1 VKIVLNDYQ
10 NFIFDCD
17 GVLLDSNNIK
27 GDIFVKIAEHF
38 SLEHAQEFKAFHDKN
53 GGLNRRDKFTYFF
66 EKILKRTNFEKDLA
80 EALNLFRTKS
90 LEALKSAQLVPG
102 VEDFLKNLPENSKKY
117 VISAGDQDDLILV
130 LGAKK
135 LSGYFDK
142 LFGGPK
148 LKTDIISELKL
159 TGKTIFFGDSEIDYK
174 SANKFNFDFVFV
186 YGVCS
191 WPDWKNVKLKTIKD
205 FTEIS
210 LS

>member
-1 VKIVLNDYQ
+1 MKIALNDYQ

-27 GDIFVKIAEHF
+27 GTIFLKIAEHF
-38 SLEHAQEFKAFHDKN
+38 SPEHAQEFKKFHDQN
-53 GGLNRRDKFTYFF
+53 GGLNRRDKFKFFF

-80 EALNLFRTKS
+80 EAMVLFRTKS
-90 LEALKSAQLVPG
+90 LEALKSAELVPG
-102 VEDFLKNLPENSKKY
+102 VEAFLKNLPKNSNKY
-117 VISAGDQDDLILV
+117 VISAGDQDDLVLV

-135 LSGYFDK
+135 LSGYFDN

-148 LKTDIISELKL
+148 LKPDIISELNL

-174 SANKFNFDFVFV
+174 SAKKFNFDFVFV
-186 YGVCS
+186 SAVCS
-191 WPDWKNVKLKTIKD
+191 WPDWENKKLTTIKD

-210 LS
+210 LA

>member
-1 VKIVLNDYQ
+1 MKLVLNDYQ

-27 GDIFVKIAEHF
+27 GDVFVKIAEHF
-38 SLEHAQEFKAFHDKN
+38 SPAHAQEFKAFHDQN

-66 EKILKRTNFEKDLA
+66 EKILKRNHFEKELA
-80 EALNLFRTKS
+80 EALDLFRSRS
-90 LEALKSAQLVPG
+90 LEALKSAELIPG
-102 VEDFLKNLPENSKKY
+102 VETFLKQLPKNSKKY

-135 LSGYFDK
+135 LSGYFDQ
-142 LFGGPK
+142 LFGGPN
-148 LKTDIISELKL
+148 LKTEIISELNL
-159 TGKTIFFGDSEIDYK
+159 TGKTIFFGDSEIDFK
-174 SANKFNFDFVFV
+174 SAKNFNFDFVFV

-191 WPDWKNVKLKTIKD
+191 WPDWKNTKLTTIKD

-210 LS
+210 LA